1 MKFQVLVCSGSF
13 IFNLSFN
20 FKRLELELLL
30 NLIVVSL
37 MAVVRTVL
45 INCIRLEEVLCFV
58 QFFSRKLSSRRPLWD
73 ESARYR

>member
-30 NLIVVSL
+30 NLIVVTL
-37 MAVVRTVL
+37 MPVVDTYVRTVL
-45 INCIRLEEVLCFV
+45 VVL
-58 QFFSRKLSSRRPLWD
+58 
-73 ESARYR
+73 ARY